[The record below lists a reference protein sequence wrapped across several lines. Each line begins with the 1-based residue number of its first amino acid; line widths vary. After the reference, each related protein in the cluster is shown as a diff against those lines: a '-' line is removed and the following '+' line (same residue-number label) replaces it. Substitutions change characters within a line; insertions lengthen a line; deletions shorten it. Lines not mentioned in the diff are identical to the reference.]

1 VITADHG
8 NLENLGQRGHTRNP
22 VPGLL
27 MGPLDLRRRFAVGLT
42 DLTGFAPAILRTIFD

>member
-1 VITADHG
+1 
-8 NLENLGQRGHTRNP
+8 
-22 VPGLL
+22 